1 MGELINNNTEKL
13 NALISLCRGL
23 IKGEKGLDLFNK
35 HGWAIDEVTP
45 HLTLLMIDRI
55 MQEGLEIEKI
65 KKGINKILNLFYK
78 NLAKH
83 KIEPTNQPD
92 FIKYLL
98 LENQALENI
107 LQENKANIKLLN
119 KKEPSGDETELAV
132 ISLKRTITKLKEFD
146 NHYIKKE
153 NILFPFFEKHWEEF
167 RCLNLMWSY
176 HDDIRESIKKIEKLI
191 IEETIALDELNQEM
205 GSLYFLMYAIAF
217 REEAIVLPLAI
228 EKIPEKE
235 WRSMHEQTFEIGFSL
250 IDPPKQPDT
259 VQPEHVESPLIPAVS
274 ENMNNISN
282 QIDLETG
289 KINIEQLLLIFNHLP
304 VDITYVDENDEVR
317 FFSNPPHRIF
327 PRSKAIIGRKIQN
340 CHPPDSVHI
349 VDEII
354 ASFKNDTKKRARF
367 WIPYKEK
374 LILIDYYAV
383 NDKTGNYRGV
393 IEVSQDISELQ
404 KIKGEKRLLD
414 I

>member
-349 VDEII
+349 VDQI
-354 ASFKNDTKKRARF
+354 
-367 WIPYKEK
+367 
-374 LILIDYYAV
+374 
-383 NDKTGNYRGV
+383 
-393 IEVSQDISELQ
+393 
-404 KIKGEKRLLD
+404 
-414 I
+414 